1 MLPPFQVVTDYQNIL
16 MYGTIIQI
24 PPQVNGKVN
33 IMLKLLSTVV
43 IIFTSFV
50 DILKCFSDKM
60 LYMHEIED
68 DMITVTQLP
77 YIGKI

>member
-1 MLPPFQVVTDYQNIL
+1 
-16 MYGTIIQI
+16 
-24 PPQVNGKVN
+24 
-33 IMLKLLSTVV
+33 MLKLLSTVV
-43 IIFTSFV
+43 IIFTSLV

-68 DMITVTQLP
+68 DMIEVTQLP